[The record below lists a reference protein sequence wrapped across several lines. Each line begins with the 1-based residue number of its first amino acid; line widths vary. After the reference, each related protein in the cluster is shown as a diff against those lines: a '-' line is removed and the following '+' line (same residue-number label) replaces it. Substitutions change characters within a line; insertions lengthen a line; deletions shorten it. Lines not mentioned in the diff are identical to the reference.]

1 MTSIPAPRPDDSHR
15 AGGPRRSP
23 EERDRARVR
32 LTRKW
37 AYLVSM
43 TAYVPLVPTELE
55 IPLREMVDTVFAAAA
70 GEGEEAAAEAV
81 EQVGVRLVELNC
93 VDRKSLRTSVDIL
106 AGALLADPDLRGLDR
121 LTERVVRVIGALSGG
136 FAEAIRKRTADQQ
149 DSMCRA
155 LMEVTRRAVA
165 DAQERANSLNEV
177 NTELTLLQRQL
188 GHQLL
193 HDPLT
198 GLPNRQ
204 FFTTRLE
211 EMLAS
216 PGPVT
221 LYRLELNGFPLVS
234 DGLGRQG
241 GERLLGAAASRILTA
256 AGESAMVARF
266 DGAHFAILREG
277 PADPEV
283 VDRLNHALSEPAYVE
298 ESGLATTANAGVV
311 QCPPHGADPTELL
324 HAADLALRHAT
335 RRGPGQWVLHQPDDD
350 ADDRRLL
357 RLAAIMP
364 GAWETGQ
371 VRVGYRLRVRLA
383 DLEPVAVDAFVR
395 WPEAERAGQPRHKC
409 IDLAERTGL
418 SQQLDGWLLRSAGER
433 LRTWNEE
440 SGRDLPLTVS
450 LSPNQSSAP
459 TLVDTVLGSLA
470 YSGLPRERLR
480 LAMPA
485 AELFHGRE
493 QAATNLTALAEA
505 GVSMAVHDFD
515 GAAGDIVYLEELPLH
530 SVGLSA
536 ALASRAVGSPRTS
549 LVVKALTG
557 LVALTHLA
565 GLPVWVDDVGA
576 GEVDWWRAIQVDT
589 AGFGS
594 AGDIGLL
601 F

>member
-1 MTSIPAPRPDDSHR
+1 
-15 AGGPRRSP
+15 
-23 EERDRARVR
+23 
-32 LTRKW
+32 
-37 AYLVSM
+37 M
-43 TAYVPLVPTELE
+43 TAYVPLVPTDLE
-55 IPLREMVDTVFAAAA
+55 RPLREMVDTVFAAVA
-70 GEGEEAAAEAV
+70 GDEEAEESV
-81 EQVGVRLVELNC
+81 EQVGARLVELNC
-93 VDRKSLRTSVDIL
+93 VDRKSLRCSVDVL
-106 AGALLADPDLRGLDR
+106 AGALLADPDLRRLDR
-121 LTERVVRVIGALSGG
+121 LTERVVRVVGALAGG
-136 FAEAIRKRTADQQ
+136 FAEAIRRRTADQQ

-165 DAQERANSLNEV
+165 QAEERANSLDEV

-211 EMLAS
+211 EVLVS
-216 PGPVT
+216 SGTVT

-234 DGLGRQG
+234 DGLGRRG
-241 GERLLGAAASRILTA
+241 GERLLGAAAARIREA
-256 AGESAMVARF
+256 AGEAAMVARF
-266 DGAHFAILREG
+266 DGAHFAVLREG

-283 VDRLNHALSEPAYVE
+283 VERLNRALSEPAYVE

-311 QCPPHGADPTELL
+311 QCPPHGADPAELL
-324 HAADLALRHAT
+324 HAADLALRHAA
-335 RRGPGQWVLHQPDDD
+335 RRGPGQWILHQPDDD

-395 WPEAERAGQPRHKC
+395 WPEAERAGQPMDRC

-418 SQQLDGWLLRSAGER
+418 SQQLGGWLLRSAGER
-433 LRTWNEE
+433 LLAWNEE
-440 SGRDLPLTVS
+440 SGADLPLAVS
-450 LSPNQSSAP
+450 LSPNQASAP
-459 TLVDTVLGSLA
+459 ELVDTVLNSLA
-470 YSGLPRERLR
+470 ATGLPGEHLQ

-485 AELFHGRE
+485 PELFHGRD
-493 QAATNLTALAEA
+493 QAMANLTALAEA
-505 GVSMAVHDFD
+505 GVRTAVHDFD
-515 GAAGDIVYLEELPLH
+515 GAAGDLMYLEELPLH
-530 SVGLSA
+530 GVGLSPTLA
-536 ALASRAVGSPRTS
+536 ARAAGSPRTS

-565 GLPVWVDDVGA
+565 GLPVWVDDVRTTQEA
-576 GEVDWWRAIQVDT
+576 DWWRAARVDT
-589 AGFGS
+589 ATGPTFTPPGTPTS
-594 AGDIGLL
+594 QPS
-601 F
+601 